1 MKVKI
6 ELFGAAR
13 DFSDQ
18 SLLELD
24 LGQKTTIKDIRNKII
39 QYVDLKFNGNE
50 NYIKIINSSAFCS
63 EKNNIVSEIGRAS
76 CRERV

>member
-13 DFSDQ
+13 DFSEQ

-24 LGQKTTIKDIRNKII
+24 LEQKIKKKKIRK
-39 QYVDLKFNGNE
+39 
-50 NYIKIINSSAFCS
+50 
-63 EKNNIVSEIGRAS
+63 KNNSIFR
-76 CRERV
+76 